1 MPGLNLPPTPF
12 LPPREIV
19 TDDVE
24 TSLRR
29 VIDKIIL
36 PMYPDI
42 IGYDI
47 VKFEMSNSKYDKILG
62 YQVVY
67 GINNPINNFFELR
80 DETRKLY
87 YMIGP
92 PKNSLI
98 KISMSNAITM

>member
-47 VKFEMSNSKYDKILG
+47 VKFELSHSKYDKILG

-67 GINNPINNFFELR
+67 GIDKPIDEWLELR
-80 DETRKLY
+80 DETRRMY
-87 YMIGP
+87 HMIGP
-92 PKNSLI
+92 PKNSMI